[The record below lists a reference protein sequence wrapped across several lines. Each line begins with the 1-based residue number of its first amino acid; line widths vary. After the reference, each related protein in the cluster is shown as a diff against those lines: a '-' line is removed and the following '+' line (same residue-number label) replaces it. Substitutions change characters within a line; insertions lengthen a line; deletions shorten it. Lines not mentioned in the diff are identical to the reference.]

1 MPPEAGS
8 PADWLRIARSD
19 LALAGIP
26 AQGEI
31 LRETLCFH
39 AQQAVEK
46 SLKAVLVDMGVAFP
60 KTHSIERLID
70 LLPEQILRTPW
81 LMESAKLTIYATTF
95 RYPGEEESLTELE
108 YQEALRL
115 ATEVVLWAEVQISRK

>member
-1 MPPEAGS
+1 MLPEAGS

-19 LALAGIP
+19 LALARIP
-26 AQGEI
+26 LQGEI

-46 SLKAVLVDMGVAFP
+46 SLKALLLEVGVALP
-60 KTHSIERLID
+60 RTHSIERLID
-70 LLPEQILRTPW
+70 LLPEQVLRAPF
-81 LMESAKLTIYATTF
+81 LRESAKLTIYATAF
-95 RYPGEEESLTELE
+95 RYPGEEEAMTESE

-115 ATEVVLWAEVQISRK
+115 AGEVVCWAEVQISRK

>member
-8 PADWLRIARSD
+8 SSDWLRIARSD
-19 LALAGIP
+19 LALARVP

-46 SLKAVLVDMGVAFP
+46 SLKAVLVDGGVAFP
-60 KTHSIERLID
+60 RTHSIERLID
-70 LLPEQILRTPW
+70 LLPEQILRAPW
-81 LMESAKLTIYATTF
+81 LMESAKLSIYATTF
-95 RYPGEEESLTELE
+95 RYPGEEEALTELE
-108 YQEALRL
+108 YQEALWL
-115 ATEVVLWAEVQISRK
+115 AEEVVRWAEARISRK